1 MRRQICILEGKKLK
15 ILTIRR
21 KRGENKAAE
30 ALEIS
35 DIDSMWALGTLGDS
49 HPEVLLNT
57 VWFLLT
63 LHMGL
68 RGRNE
73 HYKLT
78 YRDLAIQTIPDGPK
92 YVEFNERDTKI
103 CSGETNPS
111 RQFKPKMWST
121 PNNLSRCPLRN
132 FEMFLQ
138 KCHPEMCT
146 SESPF
151 YLAVNYHHLNDNIW
165 YNKQMMGNDRINTIE
180 CSQTLID
187 SCPVDCIVAIA
198 SCTHNG

>member
-1 MRRQICILEGKKLK
+1 MRKSDNTLYKPDTLTSFQRSLDHHLTQELHKPYSILRDAKFAFLREKIKNTDNKKEKGKK
-15 ILTIRR
+15 
-21 KRGENKAAE
+21 KAAV

-49 HPEVLLNT
+49 CPEVLLNT
-57 VWFLLT
+57 AWFLLT

-68 RGRNE
+68 RGRDE

-78 YRDLAIQTIPDGPK
+78 YGDLAIQTIPDGPK

-121 PNNLSRCPLRN
+121 PNNLSRCPLQSAT
-132 FEMFLQ
+132 Q
-138 KCHPEMCT
+138 KCT
-146 SESPF
+146 
-151 YLAVNYHHLNDNIW
+151 LLNHLFIW
-165 YNKQMMGNDRINTIE
+165 
-180 CSQTLID
+180 L
-187 SCPVDCIVAIA
+187 
-198 SCTHNG
+198 